1 MLSTNSIK
9 TCGCQYQLK
18 QLIQDFIFNS
28 NVTEGLTPHVATMH
42 LTHSRGRE
50 QKNYTTRLA
59 KPFPFSYIPLL
70 AFKYTFLATQHV
82 PQRKP
87 AGANVI

>member
-1 MLSTNSIK
+1 MLPTNGIK
-9 TCGCQYQLK
+9 TCGCQYQFK
-18 QLIQDFIFNS
+18 QLTQDFIFNS

-42 LTHSRGRE
+42 LTHAHGTE

-59 KPFPFSYIPLL
+59 KPFPFSYTPLL
-70 AFKYTFLATQHV
+70 AFKYNFLATQHV

-87 AGANVI
+87 AWVNVI